1 MSILTIWVPH
11 SKANKYHGRSQHC
24 CWKWTKAILINNWYF
39 FLETS
44 TALSKEQVQWISVS
58 ITVVQTL
65 FLKNPIA
72 TSGYVVKLE
81 AASLLKRQTLIHYL
95 LTNFFSPSWFLVDCQ
110 SLSSK
115 RRRDNTSNQDKS
127 MDWFTSN
134 EEWNALNK
142 ETDAVLCRTICVA
155 LQGHRWLLK
164 HFPLNSK

>member
-1 MSILTIWVPH
+1 MSVLTIWVPH
-11 SKANKYHGRSQHC
+11 SKANKYHGRSQHS

-72 TSGYVVKLE
+72 TSWYGAKLE
-81 AASLLKRQTLIHYL
+81 AASLASQKFSYQ
-95 LTNFFSPSWFLVDCQ
+95 FFSPSWFLVDCQ
-110 SLSSK
+110 SLSGK

-127 MDWFTSN
+127 MDWFTRN

-142 ETDAVLCRTICVA
+142 ETEAVLCRTIGVA
-155 LQGHRWLLK
+155 LQCHTWWLLK